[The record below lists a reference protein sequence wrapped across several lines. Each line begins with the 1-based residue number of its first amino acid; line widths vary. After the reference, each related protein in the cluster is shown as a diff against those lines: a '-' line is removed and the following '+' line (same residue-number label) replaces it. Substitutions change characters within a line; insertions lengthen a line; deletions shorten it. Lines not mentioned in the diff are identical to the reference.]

1 MSVEEISKTLVN
13 LIPGLSILMIIISSI
28 LFLFFKYDDEFKYGK
43 QMIYI
48 STMMLFLPFFFK
60 KDLGFIC
67 SMSLILLIIFCY
79 ILCNCI
85 KCIIDNYNISKKYD
99 FNELYSE
106 LFMYEVELIKQG
118 YLTIWGDLRIA
129 DTNKSVPGLIFSKD
143 NINWYVIALLRNCRD
158 LENKDF
164 RIGFSYGII
173 TEVYRNFVFADTK
186 LTDENLNRLLNY
198 TKKEFIEMAQ
208 IRKSEKVKL
217 LDNLILGTTRSGKG
231 VYINDFVS
239 REELRKIMNILPTEY
254 LYDEEDIALAQDYLE
269 RLRII
274 KKVLPNAIEHNLESI
289 QTIKL
294 TQRQEHLSDVILK
307 YAIDSTYDRRDYI
320 YHELYDFIDN
330 RADEREYLSY
340 AEIVVLRILL
350 NCIIDRLEKEIL
362 EKGE

>member
-1 MSVEEISKTLVN
+1 MNIEEINKTLVN
-13 LIPGLSILMIIISSI
+13 LTPALSAIMLIISSI
-28 LFLFFKYDDEFKYGK
+28 LFQFFKYDDEFKNGK

-48 STMMLFLPFFFK
+48 SIMMLFIPLLFKEDLFF
-60 KDLGFIC
+60 
-67 SMSLILLIIFCY
+67 MSNVMLILLIGFGYMAYNI
-79 ILCNCI
+79 I
-85 KCIIDNYNISKKYD
+85 KGIINNYKISKKYD
-99 FNELYSE
+99 FTGLYSE
-106 LFMYEVELIKQG
+106 LSRYELELIRKG
-118 YLTIWGDLRIA
+118 YSTIFGNLKTEDI
-129 DTNKSVPGLIFSKD
+129 NKSVPALIFSKD

-158 LENKDF
+158 LDNTDF
-164 RIGFSYGII
+164 RMGFSYGVI

-186 LTDENLNRLLNY
+186 LTDENLNKLLSY
-198 TKKEFIEMAQ
+198 TKKDFIEMSQ
-208 IRKSEKVKL
+208 ISEM
-217 LDNLILGTTRSGKG
+217 TRSSKY
-231 VYINDFVS
+231 VDSTRINKVVS

-294 TQRQEHLSDVILK
+294 TQRQEHLSDAILK
-307 YAIDSTYDRRDYI
+307 YAIDSAYDRRDDI

-330 RADEREYLSY
+330 RVDEREYLSY